1 MRRVERWNARK
12 QLFAHSSLQS
22 TKVFIMN
29 LARLSVKSGFSAPG
43 NLALIA
49 GLIAFLTPVCVL
61 YIPLSLA
68 VILPVGTILLLG
80 CCFAMGRPQFKFDLL
95 PSIAIGGMLAVVVL
109 SVFWSYASEL
119 TLERL
124 PRTVIAVFAGA
135 VFINVVKG
143 LDDRSARIFSRC
155 FLASMLLVLVLIML
169 ENLFGGMLLRYS
181 RTAEAGVFFLNQFN
195 RPLSILSVLI
205 WPVVV
210 ILARRHWGLAIAAIV
225 IYLACL
231 PFFINIAAFAA
242 IAIGAVVFAAVYML
256 PKTGSLIVGVTLA
269 SMIVAA
275 PTIDHILPT
284 PKTLFET
291 LKLPRSTYHRLL
303 IWDFTSQR
311 IAERPVL
318 GWGFNTSRQMPG
330 GGKRLDVSEKAL
342 PLHPHNAALQW
353 RLELGI
359 LGALFGAAIVLVSTD
374 MARRYAADRVA
385 RAGAVASIGAT
396 YVIAMIS
403 FGAWQTWW
411 VSGMFLIAGITVL
424 VCRRR
429 SPE

>member
-124 PRTVIAVFAGA
+124 PRTVIAVFAGV

-181 RTAEAGVFFLNQFN
+181 KTAEAGVFFLNQFN

-256 PKTGSLIVGVTLA
+256 PKNGSLIVGVTLA
-269 SMIVAA
+269 SMIVVKA
-275 PTIDHILPT
+275 
-284 PKTLFET
+284 
-291 LKLPRSTYHRLL
+291 RL
-303 IWDFTSQR
+303 
-311 IAERPVL
+311 
-318 GWGFNTSRQMPG
+318 
-330 GGKRLDVSEKAL
+330 
-342 PLHPHNAALQW
+342 
-353 RLELGI
+353 
-359 LGALFGAAIVLVSTD
+359 
-374 MARRYAADRVA
+374 
-385 RAGAVASIGAT
+385 
-396 YVIAMIS
+396 
-403 FGAWQTWW
+403 
-411 VSGMFLIAGITVL
+411 
-424 VCRRR
+424 
-429 SPE
+429 